1 MLAKKKQNEET
12 IPAIRREDGSF
23 TQTDL
28 EKAEELSLFFKSVFE
43 NEGPGL
49 WQINTTHKSMEDNIT
64 FTEKEV
70 LEEINALNTAK
81 SAGVDNI
88 SPRILK
94 EIGSE
99 IAPFLSQTMTESW
112 NTAILPDDWLRANI
126 VPIFKSGNKSEATNY
141 RPVSLTSIPCK
152 LMERIIRKRTMTFL
166 TDNDILSD
174 EQCGFLSKRS
184 TLLQMLKI
192 FDQWTLALDNKVEV
206 DVVYLDFWKAFD
218 SVPHRRLIAIL
229 EQNGVNGKTL
239 NWIKAFL
246 SGRQQRVV
254 VNGTFST
261 WPNVTTGIPQGS
273 VLGPVLFTIYI
284 KSMPEAVESE
294 LHMFADD
301 AKLYREIHS
310 DADQKILQDDLRKLG
325 SWSSSSLLQFN
336 EKKSVKMT
344 LTTKK
349 DSTERHYFMN
359 TTKMLENVRCEKDLG
374 VLTNHKLN
382 FDSHIAENT
391 KKANSMLAIIKKCFM
406 KLNCQSLSVLIKTLV
421 RPHLEYCNQTRHIHF
436 QKHRGNLENAQRRA
450 TRLIPSL
457 ASLPHEQRLMKI
469 DLPTPDFRRKR
480 GRMIEVYK
488 IPNGVYDKRVTGGG
502 ERKWVERNGSKEMGR
517 IGLLCH
523 GSNLHRSELG
533 RMDLGRP

>member
-1 MLAKKKQNEET
+1 MRKFGFSIVLSLIQSLSSTQVVRKIVRKKIWSYVSQKTKRRET

-28 EKAEELSLFFKSVFE
+28 EKAEDLSLFFKSVSV

-49 WQINTTHKSMEDNIT
+49 WQINTTHKCMEDNIT

-81 SAGVDNI
+81 SAEVDNI

-99 IAPFLSQTMTESW
+99 IAPLLSQIMTESW
-112 NTAILPDDWLRANI
+112 NSAILPDDRLRANI

-152 LMERIIRKRTMTFL
+152 LMERIIRKRIMIFL

-174 EQCGFLSKRS
+174 KQCGFLSKRS
-184 TLLQMLKI
+184 TLLQFLKI

-206 DVVYLDFWKAFD
+206 DVVYLDFRKAFD

-229 EQNGVNGKTL
+229 EQNGVKGKTL

-261 WPNVTTGIPQGS
+261 WQKVTSGIPQGS

-284 KSMPEAVESE
+284 NSMPEAVESE
-294 LHMFADD
+294 LYLFADD

-325 SWSSSSLLQFN
+325 SWSSSSLLQVN
-336 EKKSVKMT
+336 EKNAWKWPSQQRKTPLRDIT
-344 LTTKK
+344 LWTQQ
-349 DSTERHYFMN
+349 RCW
-359 TTKMLENVRCEKDLG
+359 KMLDV
-374 VLTNHKLN
+374 
-382 FDSHIAENT
+382 
-391 KKANSMLAIIKKCFM
+391 KK
-406 KLNCQSLSVLIKTLV
+406 TW
-421 RPHLEYCNQTRHIHF
+421 
-436 QKHRGNLENAQRRA
+436 
-450 TRLIPSL
+450 
-457 ASLPHEQRLMKI
+457 
-469 DLPTPDFRRKR
+469 
-480 GRMIEVYK
+480 VY
-488 IPNGVYDKRVTGGG
+488 
-502 ERKWVERNGSKEMGR
+502 
-517 IGLLCH
+517 
-523 GSNLHRSELG
+523 
-533 RMDLGRP
+533 